1 MRLSKLTLQNFRGFP
16 NDRETILDLDHSV
29 VLLNGKN
36 GMGKT
41 STLDAIELAAT
52 GRIRRFTHFDPQ
64 AVSQSLINADA
75 QNSPA
80 TIQLTGVN
88 GEPLRGEIRISAGAS
103 DFVRPMLSKTQITA
117 FDSTSYLTQS
127 EIRRIVTLDSVS
139 LGQLVR
145 SLIAD
150 ETIDIVIEALAG
162 ANISRTNRTYQS
174 VKAQFKLFEES
185 VSTTTSELETKETLF
200 RKVQPATTSLG
211 NWAIEMAELASAL
224 NVSFETPKDLQSAE
238 NSLKTINEK
247 VQDELR
253 AALSKKSLAEDN
265 IKWCEQL
272 QTEEKTSVALKAELK
287 SSESKMN
294 ARQDE
299 LGQLQQ
305 NLQQH
310 QIILDDA
317 RRKLMEHDALRGLLE
332 TVLASPA
339 LLQGDVCPICDQP
352 LDNLKAHVESKRLRL
367 STVGNELTSEHDRL
381 QNKLKQLRVSEQQAE
396 TELQVEIR
404 TNRSIQQRLS
414 NIESNT
420 HALLARIGARETD
433 LAAVITR
440 EKITRDAAS
449 TQVETLTKLSARAGD
464 LLARLTSAVI
474 QQADTIRTLE
484 TLRKRRSVQLKQLEA
499 ARAKKEQL
507 DTFIDGVQS
516 LRKELEEHA
525 EEILKAFTLKD
536 VQQVFAELF
545 TRLARNPPFQV
556 GFTEARVM
564 NHKPR
569 IAWKAMRNNQKYDGE
584 LIFSQGE
591 LNASALSMF
600 LALAST
606 YKHHLKILLLDD
618 PIQSMDEVHIEELG
632 EVLKAC
638 KDELGWQIFIS
649 LHDEAAFKYFRRQL
663 TPSLRGQSLISYTLE
678 RSGAGIEVNT
688 DGPQVFNEQIFK
700 VAAS

>member
-16 NDRETILDLDHSV
+16 NGRETIFDLDHSV
-29 VLLNGKN
+29 VLLNGRN

-52 GRIRRFTHFDPQ
+52 GRIRRFSRFDLQ

-80 TIQLTGVN
+80 TIQLMGVN
-88 GEPLRGEIRISAGAS
+88 GEPLTGEIRISAGPN

-127 EIRRIVTLDSVS
+127 EIRRIVTLDSAS

-162 ANISRTNRTYQS
+162 ANINRTNRTYQA
-174 VKAQFKLFEES
+174 VKAQFKLFEDS
-185 VSTTTSELETKETLF
+185 VSNTTSELEMKETLF
-200 RKVQPATTSLG
+200 HKVQPATTSLG
-211 NWAIEMAELASAL
+211 SWAVDITGLASTL
-224 NVSFETPKDLQSAE
+224 NISFEAPKDLQSAE
-238 NSLKTINEK
+238 NSLKTINNK

-253 AALSKKSLAEDN
+253 AALSKKSMAEDN
-265 IKWCEQL
+265 LKWCEQL
-272 QTEEKTSVALKAELK
+272 QTEENIAVTLKAELK
-287 SSESKMN
+287 SSEGKIN
-294 ARQDE
+294 ARKDE
-299 LGQLQQ
+299 LKQIQE
-305 NLQQH
+305 NLQQE
-310 QIILDDA
+310 QRKLDDA
-317 RRKLMEHDALRGLLE
+317 RTKLMEHDALRGLLE
-332 TVLASPA
+332 TVLSSPA
-339 LLQGDVCPICDQP
+339 LLQGDICPICDQP
-352 LDNLKAHVESKRLRL
+352 LENLKEHVESKRIRL
-367 STVGNELTSEHDRL
+367 SSVGSELTSQHDRL
-381 QNKLKQLRVSEQQAE
+381 QNTLKQLRASEQQAQSG
-396 TELQVEIR
+396 LQSEIS
-404 TNRSIQQRLS
+404 TNHSIQQQLS
-414 NIESNT
+414 NIENNT
-420 HALLARIGARETD
+420 QALLVRIGAHEKD
-433 LAAVITR
+433 LESVVTR

-449 TQVETLTKLSARAGD
+449 TQVEALTKLSARAGD
-464 LLARLTSAVI
+464 LLAKLSSAVI

-484 TLRKRRSVQLKQLEA
+484 TLRKRRSVQLRQLEA

-507 DTFIDGVQS
+507 DTFIDAVQR

-536 VQQVFAELF
+536 VQQVFTELF

-569 IAWKAMRNNQKYDGE
+569 IEWKAMRNNQKYEGE

-606 YKHHLKILLLDD
+606 YKHHLKVLLLDD

-663 TPSLRGQSLISYTLE
+663 TPSLQNQSLISYTLE
-678 RSGAGIEVNT
+678 RSATGIQIHT
-688 DGPQVFNEQIFK
+688 DGPQTFNEQIFK